1 MEDFKGVLFTASVG
15 DKQVSLSPYDKPFG
29 ENYPIRDKCNQKKDP
44 KGGCITTGAYY
55 YTANLEYEGKTTT
68 VVLTNTKT
76 GIVVFNATYKTS
88 KVMGKTWDTM
98 GCNSVETCKPICDK
112 YEGELIEKSRVCMF
126 DAYLNEVCYRVIKG
140 SGDYYVIDVPP
151 AWYLYPETSQPGCE

>member
-1 MEDFKGVLFTASVG
+1 MH
-15 DKQVSLSPYDKPFG
+15 YD
-29 ENYPIRDKCNQKKDP
+29 
-44 KGGCITTGAYY
+44 GAYY

-140 SGDYYVIDVPP
+140 SGDYYMIDVPP